1 MPRLSNGI
9 IIILSNGLIIIF
21 LRPLAQSRRLKIKQY
36 YGWIWLS
43 LRFERARKRDCI
55 CLVDGNRKTLEE
67 VNGLE
72 WITRDSCCASANFLG
87 QLNGMSIPR
96 NRSFSDKRYENVSRR
111 KIGIFG
117 QGLF

>member
-55 CLVDGNRKTLEE
+55 FLLDGNGKTLKE
-67 VNGLE
+67 VNDLE
-72 WITRDSCCASANFLG
+72 WITHLLLLLLLLDLSLLLLSFL
-87 QLNGMSIPR
+87 R
-96 NRSFSDKRYENVSRR
+96 
-111 KIGIFG
+111 
-117 QGLF
+117 